1 MGIYD
6 VIVCTLL
13 SAGGVGLGVEP
24 TTKFSKRK
32 GGLGRTSIFT
42 RGLLGKKEVTFI
54 KGGGEVA
61 IFTYKMD
68 CTKI

>member
-1 MGIYD
+1 MSIYD

-13 SAGGVGLGVEP
+13 SAGRGVEP

-54 KGGGEVA
+54 KGGGGCNFY
-61 IFTYKMD
+61 IQNGLH
-68 CTKI
+68 